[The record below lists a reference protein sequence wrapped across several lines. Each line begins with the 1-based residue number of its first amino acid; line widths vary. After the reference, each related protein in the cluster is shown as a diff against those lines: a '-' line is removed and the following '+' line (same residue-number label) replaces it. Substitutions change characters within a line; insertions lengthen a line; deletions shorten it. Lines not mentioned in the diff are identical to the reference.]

1 MLIEKI
7 QILFEMKRQYPT
19 PTYSYP
25 KPTPRPKVRKI
36 EADQSPSEE
45 MRKWLLEGHFK
56 NLNSLESQNKNIV
69 F

>member
-1 MLIEKI
+1 
-7 QILFEMKRQYPT
+7 MKRQYPL
-19 PTYSYP
+19 PVYSYE

-36 EADQSPSEE
+36 EANQSPSEE

-56 NLNSLESQNKNIV
+56 NLNSTESQNKNIV